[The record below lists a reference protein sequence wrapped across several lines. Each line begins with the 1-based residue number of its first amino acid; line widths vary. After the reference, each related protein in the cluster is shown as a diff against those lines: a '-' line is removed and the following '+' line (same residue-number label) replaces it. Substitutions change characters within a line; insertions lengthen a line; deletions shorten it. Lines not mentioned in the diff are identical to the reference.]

1 MKKGAI
7 LASSVELVEKIIFG
21 KHKAKFEIN
30 KFFRKNKFAGSKDK
44 ILIRELVF
52 KFLKNYFTLQQ
63 ICKNNL
69 IKFTFRNALLIYYF
83 SVNKKEKLKDI
94 YLGKFSIK
102 PEKID
107 SKIYEL
113 SISAEMEIIPALP
126 NWLEAKLTEE
136 FKSKLKDNYRAILE
150 EPRFDIR
157 INDHLTDRNKIL
169 ELLGQNNILARKT
182 SYSPLGITIK
192 KRVLEKKIKQIKK
205 NLFEVQDEAS
215 QIVTLLSGAKKGM
228 KVLDYCAGKGTKT
241 LALYERMKEKGNIF
255 IYDINEDRLKVLK
268 KRLKYLK
275 INNKINIFKNNKNFH
290 NYFDLILLDVPCS
303 GSGVW
308 RRRPDEII
316 KLNLTKYKKNLK
328 IQASI
333 LEEAAKFI
341 SKNGLI
347 SYITCSLFAD
357 ENEIQIKKFLS
368 NNKAFKLEDINI
380 VLKRELNNI
389 NLRSTYKWLTVTPNY
404 INSDGFFIC
413 LLKKYV

>member
-7 LASSVELVEKIIFG
+7 LASSIVLVEKIIFSEY
-21 KHKAKFEIN
+21 KAKSVIN
-30 KFFRKNKFAGSKDK
+30 TFFRKNKFAGSKDK

-52 KFLKNYFTLQQ
+52 KFLKNYFTLQE

-69 IKFTFRNALLIYYF
+69 INFSFRNALLIYYF
-83 SVNKKEKLKDI
+83 SINKKEKLKDI
-94 YLGKFSIK
+94 YEGKFSIK

-107 SKIYEL
+107 SKIHKL
-113 SISAEMEIIPALP
+113 SISAEIEIIPVLP
-126 NWLEAKLTEE
+126 IWLEAKLTKE
-136 FKSKLKDNYRAILE
+136 FKNKLKENYRSILE

-157 INDHLTDRNKIL
+157 INEHLTDRNKIL
-169 ELLGQNNILARKT
+169 KLLNQNNILAKKT

-192 KRVLEKKIKQIKK
+192 KRILEKKIRQIKK

-241 LALYERMKEKGNIF
+241 LALYEKMKAKGNIF
-255 IYDINEDRLKVLK
+255 IYDVNVDRLKVLK
-268 KRLKYLK
+268 KRLENLK
-275 INNKINIFKNNKNFH
+275 IYNKISIFNNTKNFH

-308 RRRPDEII
+308 RRRPDEMI
-316 KLNLTKYKKNLK
+316 KLDLNKYKNNLK

-333 LEEAAKFI
+333 LKKAAKYI

-357 ENEIQIKKFLS
+357 ENEMQIKKFLS
-368 NNKAFKLEDINI
+368 NNKAFKLVDINI
-380 VLKRELNNI
+380 VLKKELKNI
-389 NLRSTYKWLTVTPNY
+389 NLRSTYKWLTLTPNY

-413 LLKKYV
+413 LLKKHA

>member
-7 LASSVELVEKIIFG
+7 LASSIVLVEKIIFSQY
-21 KHKAKFEIN
+21 KAKSALN
-30 KFFRKNKFAGSKDK
+30 NFFRKNKYAGSKDK

-52 KFLKNYFTLQQ
+52 KFLKNYFTLQE

-69 IKFTFRNALLIYYF
+69 INFSFRNALLIYYF
-83 SVNKKEKLKDI
+83 SINKKEKLKDI
-94 YLGKFSIK
+94 YEGKFSIK

-107 SKIYEL
+107 SKIHKL
-113 SISAEMEIIPALP
+113 SISAKKEIIPVLP
-126 NWLEAKLTEE
+126 IWLEAKLTKE
-136 FKSKLKDNYRAILE
+136 FKNKLKENYRSILE

-157 INDHLTDRNKIL
+157 INKHLTDRNKIL
-169 ELLGQNNILARKT
+169 KLLNQNNILAKKT

-192 KRVLEKKIKQIKK
+192 KRIVEKKIRQIKK

-215 QIVTLLSGAKKGM
+215 QIITLLSGAKKGM

-241 LALYERMKEKGNIF
+241 IALYEKMKAKGNIF
-255 IYDINEDRLKVLK
+255 IYDVNEDRLKVLK
-268 KRLKYLK
+268 KRLKNLK
-275 INNKINIFKNNKNFH
+275 IHNKISMFNNTINFH

-308 RRRPDEII
+308 RRRPDEMI
-316 KLNLTKYKKNLK
+316 KLDLTKYKKNLK

-333 LEEAAKFI
+333 LKKAAKYI

-368 NNKAFKLEDINI
+368 NNKAFKLVDINI
-380 VLKRELNNI
+380 VLKKELKNI
-389 NLRSTYKWLTVTPNY
+389 NLRSTHKWLTITPNY

-413 LLKKYV
+413 LLKKYA